1 LSWVIDASAGVKF
14 YVPEDLTEVAKRLFQ
29 SLDEGEVSLFVPDLF
44 YRECGNIFWKYIRR
58 HGLSIDYARRS
69 LRNLISLPFHLVSG
83 TDLLPNALD
92 LAIDY
97 DITVYDASY
106 VVLAQDLRFPLITAD
121 RKLLRKLAGSSFDIR
136 WLGDL
141 NL

>member
-1 LSWVIDASAGVKF
+1 VIDASAGIKF
-14 YVPEDLTEVAKRLFQ
+14 YVPEDLTEAAKRLFQ
-29 SLDEGEVSLFVPDLF
+29 SLDEGEVSLFVSDLF

-58 HGLSIDYARRS
+58 HGLLVDYARRS
-69 LRNLISLPFHLVSG
+69 LRNLISLPLNLVSG
-83 TDLLPNALD
+83 NDLLPSALD
-92 LAIDY
+92 LAVDY

-106 VVLAQDLRFPLITAD
+106 VVLAHDLRFPLITAD

-141 NL
+141 TL